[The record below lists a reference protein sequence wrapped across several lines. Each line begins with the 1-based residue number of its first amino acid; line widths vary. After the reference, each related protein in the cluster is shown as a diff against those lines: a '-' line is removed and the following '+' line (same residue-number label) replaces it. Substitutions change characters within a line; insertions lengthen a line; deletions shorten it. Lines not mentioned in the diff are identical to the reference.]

1 MVTKGFTRSEERCDE
16 GMIVEVTHM
25 KLNHEDG
32 SIVDLLDGLGAL
44 NVCVIPALRA
54 VMAVPRAYGEKLIAS
69 MGAVRMDNGKNLAP
83 STKYGLRLMPNTPLL
98 EPDITLQDNLTV
110 TFTDEQLLV
119 RKGDPY
125 LDAQGV
131 TQYNASR
138 VGLTVLSMEESVSKT
153 NMARLGGM
161 FFSSAYLA
169 VNHDK
174 SEFTIASVQKEI
186 TEETLVGV
194 DTTNDCIAYLNGTV
208 PGKTV
213 QSSSPQDPEDSGG
226 SASAL
231 STGAIVGIAVG
242 AAAAVVLLAVVA
254 FLLWRRKSR
263 RGNALV
269 AQQQTTLAE
278 APANSPYIFE
288 KKGDEIHEAPDQRAV
303 LKMSDDERDH
313 AVELDG
319 NAQPSELPG
328 HTQMGPR

>member
-1 MVTKGFTRSEERCDE
+1 M
-16 GMIVEVTHM
+16 
-25 KLNHEDG
+25 
-32 SIVDLLDGLGAL
+32 
-44 NVCVIPALRA
+44 
-54 VMAVPRAYGEKLIAS
+54 
-69 MGAVRMDNGKNLAP
+69 
-83 STKYGLRLMPNTPLL
+83 
-98 EPDITLQDNLTV
+98 

-119 RKGDPY
+119 KKGDPY

-131 TQYNASR
+131 TQYNTSR
-138 VGLTVLSMEESVSKT
+138 VGLTVLSMRESASKDL
-153 NMARLGGM
+153 MARLGGM

-174 SEFTIASVQKEI
+174 SEFTIASVRNEA

-194 DTTNDCIAYLNGTV
+194 DTANDCAAYLNGTI

-213 QSSSPQDPEDSGG
+213 QSSSPRDPEDSAD

-242 AAAAVVLLAVVA
+242 ALAVVVFLVVVA
-254 FLLWRRKSR
+254 FLLWRRSNKRNGVTSQHT
-263 RGNALV
+263 A
-269 AQQQTTLAE
+269 LAE

-288 KKGDEIHEAPDQRAV
+288 KKGKEIHEAPDQGAV
-303 LKMSDDERDH
+303 SKVSDSERDH

-328 HTQMGPR
+328 RTRMGQR

>member
-1 MVTKGFTRSEERCDE
+1 LSV
-16 GMIVEVTHM
+16 
-25 KLNHEDG
+25 
-32 SIVDLLDGLGAL
+32 
-44 NVCVIPALRA
+44 
-54 VMAVPRAYGEKLIAS
+54 
-69 MGAVRMDNGKNLAP
+69 
-83 STKYGLRLMPNTPLL
+83 
-98 EPDITLQDNLTV
+98 TLQDNVTV

-138 VGLTVLSMEESVSKT
+138 VGLTVLSMRETASKDR
-153 NMARLGGM
+153 MARLGGM

-174 SEFTIASVQKEI
+174 SEFTIASVRNEA

-194 DTTNDCIAYLNGTV
+194 DTANDCVAYLNGTV

-213 QSSSPQDPEDSGG
+213 QSSSPRNPEDPGD

-242 AAAAVVLLAVVA
+242 VIAVVVFLAVVA

-263 RGNALV
+263 RNGERSQHTA
-269 AQQQTTLAE
+269 LAE
-278 APANSPYIFE
+278 APANSQHIFE
-288 KKGDEIHEAPDQRAV
+288 KKGEEIHEAPDQRAV
-303 LKMSDDERDH
+303 LKMSDDERDY

-328 HTQMGPR
+328 RTQMGPR